1 MNIILFSGRS
11 SSTPASPLSSPRPR
25 GSAQYGGAAQ
35 QGGPFPMT
43 PHGRRGQGPRIRH
56 TGPGG
61 PQASLNPVLEQRNA
75 ITAENHN
82 FLKDVV
88 DQVVAGDGVGW
99 LKLSRLRK
107 LMEDKNY
114 RNMILPKLNRSLD
127 CAGSPDDHIQDVVRQ
142 CESDADMC
150 TS

>member
-1 MNIILFSGRS
+1 M
-11 SSTPASPLSSPRPR
+11 
-25 GSAQYGGAAQ
+25 
-35 QGGPFPMT
+35 
-43 PHGRRGQGPRIRH
+43 
-56 TGPGG
+56 
-61 PQASLNPVLEQRNA
+61 EQRNA

-82 FLKDVV
+82 FLKDVGLGLFQHGDDQQIIINDEDVDVDNNGKVV

-107 LMEDKNY
+107 LMEVVVVRIIMIIVTIIMSVLIIKYKSFDQDENY

-127 CAGSPDDHIQDVVRQ
+127 CAGSPDDHIQDVVRP
-142 CESDADMC
+142 CECDADMC